1 MNPSEG
7 HAPAQ
12 PAGFSSTAAA
22 DLAKITY
29 RQLDHWATTGLVA
42 PSLAPARPGTGNRRR
57 YSFTDVVVMRTAGEL
72 RRAGVSLQS
81 IRKVAGELMRLGEG
95 TELSQ
100 ARLIVDGND
109 VVVLVDETTA
119 LSVLREPGQGVLRL
133 VLDLGGVV
141 RELHQDAD
149 DFASRSR
156 ATGES
161 SSR

>member
-1 MNPSEG
+1 MERSKEPM
-7 HAPAQ
+7 PTDV
-12 PAGFSSTAAA
+12 GFSSQAAA
-22 DLAKITY
+22 RLARITY

-81 IRKVAGELMRLGEG
+81 IRKVVGELKRLGDG
-95 TELSQ
+95 FQLTQ

-109 VVVLVDETTA
+109 IVVLVDEGTA

-141 RELHQDAD
+141 RELRQGAAGIAQARDAVG
-149 DFASRSR
+149 RR
-156 ATGES
+156 G
-161 SSR
+161 